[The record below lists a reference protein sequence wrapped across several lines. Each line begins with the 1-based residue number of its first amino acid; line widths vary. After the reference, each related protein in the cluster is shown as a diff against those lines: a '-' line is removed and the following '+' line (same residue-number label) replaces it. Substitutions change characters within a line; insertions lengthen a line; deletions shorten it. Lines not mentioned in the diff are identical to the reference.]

1 MFGSMLG
8 VACSGNAVTGVA
20 ETCEGDIFVAARWVD
35 CKSSA

>member
-1 MFGSMLG
+1 LDPILG
-8 VACSGNAVTGVA
+8 VACSGNAVTGVV